1 MVKISIR
8 SNFQIK
14 TTDLT
19 ASLRSSS
26 ARCTQ
31 AKRLT
36 LSPVE
41 QSLCQQALGIF
52 LPYELERHLLW
63 YA

>member
-26 ARCTQ
+26 ARCTRP
-31 AKRLT
+31 KRPA
-36 LSPVE
+36 LSPMGE
-41 QSLCQQALGIF
+41 SLCQQVFGIF
-52 LPYELERHLLW
+52 
-63 YA
+63 